1 MRAGAGAGGC
11 GCGLARVRV
20 EAGERGE
27 VHLDAEAH
35 MSVRCDLDCDV
46 SSDHIGLTTFPL
58 NIRKVSAKCSELPLL
73 LGAGTV

>member
-1 MRAGAGAGGC
+1 MEVFASYQNFAKSFAGECGFVRAGAGGC

-27 VHLDAEAH
+27 
-35 MSVRCDLDCDV
+35 
-46 SSDHIGLTTFPL
+46 P
-58 NIRKVSAKCSELPLL
+58 CSCYRPPELPLL